1 MSTFIVGDEI
11 HFMGYRVAILTSDA
25 PPTVI
30 GEFEH
35 GINNATLFEN
45 EEVEQDKVDKKMS
58 EDFSLLYD
66 KVAKMSRGGLLRL
79 TDLAK
84 LLELEGYNVK

>member
-30 GEFEH
+30 GEFED
-35 GINNATLFEN
+35 GINNGTLFEAH
-45 EEVEQDKVDKKMS
+45 EVEQEKVDKKLS

-66 KVAKMSRGGLLRL
+66 KVAKLSRGGLLRL
-79 TDLAK
+79 QDLAK
-84 LLELEGYNVK
+84 LLEAEGYDVK